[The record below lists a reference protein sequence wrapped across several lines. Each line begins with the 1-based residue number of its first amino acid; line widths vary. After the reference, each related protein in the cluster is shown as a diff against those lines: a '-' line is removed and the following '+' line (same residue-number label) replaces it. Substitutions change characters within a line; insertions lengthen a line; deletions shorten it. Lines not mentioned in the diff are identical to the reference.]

1 MDDEKVSLQDD
12 LLAQCLEA
20 MNTLS
25 PDKITPEIDMAIAK
39 VEKYIGHT
47 VEKRKSKVLLSCFF
61 YYYYFLFIFFSFL
74 LFIVFYFYFIIII
87 INTTFLLLNTN
98 FI

>member
-1 MDDEKVSLQDD
+1 MEEEKISLQDD

-47 VEKRKSKVLLSCFF
+47 VEKRKSKVDINLNYCYLILLIFCFLI
-61 YYYYFLFIFFSFL
+61 Y
-74 LFIVFYFYFIIII
+74 
-87 INTTFLLLNTN
+87 
-98 FI
+98 

>member
-47 VEKRKSKVLLSCFF
+47 VEKKKEGKRTKEIQSKKFTAT
-61 YYYYFLFIFFSFL
+61 YITKNFIFL
-74 LFIVFYFYFIIII
+74 TKRRYFIIC
-87 INTTFLLLNTN
+87 FSM
-98 FI
+98 